1 MRKSKFKAGDLVEYF
16 ETIYPKIHKIQRGI
30 VVKEKYSGPQKK
42 DVSKIYMVLTIENE
56 TNWVFEEDLIKL
68 EDKC

>member
-1 MRKSKFKAGDLVEYF
+1 MEYF

-30 VVKEKYSGPQKK
+30 VVKEKYSGPEKK

-68 EDKC
+68 EDLVKNEKQ

>member
-1 MRKSKFKAGDLVEYF
+1 MDEFKFKAGDLVEYF

-30 VVKEKYSGPQKK
+30 VIKEKYNGPEKK
-42 DVSKIYMVLTIENE
+42 GVSKIYMVLTIENE